1 MKKLFNFMIAALAV
15 VGVACTPNN
24 EDDADNNVPLTLK
37 IEISY
42 LTSNSANVQVYPSN
56 YHDDFYFDVVEKAVY
71 DQYES
76 DEAFINHVVAD
87 LVAKYG
93 KDISEADR
101 FTNEGWGYEEVLT
114 PSTNYYVYAF
124 GVTKEGVVTTGLTKY
139 AFRTLAASEGGN
151 KVIDGLVWGRFSDYG
166 DYYNVGAKN
175 WVVVLYDEL
184 RTSEFNIEL
193 QTELSATDLTVG
205 EYPITSTLAAGTAIA
220 GADDEGY
227 YGTFWK
233 NSVET
238 AFCKSGTVVLG
249 KEGDNYTISVNALD
263 DQGNTVTASYAGELE
278 KIVYDF

>member
-1 MKKLFNFMIAALAV
+1 MKKLFNLLIAMLAV

-24 EDDADNNVPLTLK
+24 GDDADNNVPLTFK

-56 YHDDFYFDVVEKAVY
+56 DHDDFYFDVVEKAVY

-124 GVTKEGVVTTGLTKY
+124 GLTKEGVVTTGLTKC

-193 QTELSATDLTVG
+193 QTEPSATDLTVG
-205 EYPITSTLAAGTAIA
+205 EYQISSSLAAGTAIA
-220 GADDEGY
+220 GVWSEEGI
-227 YGTFWK
+227 YGTYWD

-238 AFCKSGTVVLG
+238 VFCKSGTVTIG
-249 KEGDNYTISVNALD
+249 KSGDNYTISLNALD
-263 DQGNTVTASYAGELE
+263 DFGNTVTASYTGLLE
-278 KIVYDF
+278 KR